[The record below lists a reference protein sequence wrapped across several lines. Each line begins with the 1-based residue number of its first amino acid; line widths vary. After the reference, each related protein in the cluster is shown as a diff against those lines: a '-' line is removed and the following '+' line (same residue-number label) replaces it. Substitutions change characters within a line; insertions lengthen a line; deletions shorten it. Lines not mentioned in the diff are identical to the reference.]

1 MTQVDE
7 QQLPPSDPLE
17 EAAEWFV
24 RLRDPG
30 VGIEQ
35 LAEFQRWAEADP
47 ANTAAYARV
56 SQKWSAVGEHASAP
70 EIMTARQEALQD
82 ARDAARGR
90 WDTKSPPPRWRR
102 PAIASAM
109 AATLIAGVGLWSWS
123 QSQAD
128 IYSTAVG
135 QRSTLTLSDGSIV
148 TLDARSRIEVKY
160 DRGERLIVLD
170 SGQAR
175 FDVAKEA
182 ARPFRVKAAN
192 QTVLALGTQFNVELV
207 AHSVL
212 VTLIEGRVAVTADE
226 RAQNSVSESKEIN
239 LSPGEGLE
247 VHLDRKAV
255 RRLPRVDVNR
265 ITAWQNGRLFLEQET
280 LASAAERVNRYASK
294 QVEVDSSAANIV
306 ISGVFKAGDVQ
317 AFVEAVTAYFPVK
330 AEEFRGT
337 TVRLSAR
344 DP

>member
-7 QQLPPSDPLE
+7 EQLPPSDPLE
-17 EAAEWFV
+17 EAADWFV
-24 RLRDPG
+24 RLRDPEVG
-30 VGIEQ
+30 VEQ
-35 LAEFQRWAEADP
+35 LVQFQRWAEADP
-47 ANTAAYARV
+47 GNAAAYARV
-56 SQKWSAVGEHASAP
+56 SRKWSAVGEHASAP

-82 ARDAARGR
+82 ARDAARNR
-90 WDTKSPPPRWRR
+90 WDNNSTRSAPRWRR
-102 PAIASAM
+102 PVIA
-109 AATLIAGVGLWSWS
+109 AAAALLAGVGLWAYWS

-128 IYSTAVG
+128 IYTTAVG
-135 QRSTLTLSDGSIV
+135 QRSILTLADGSIV
-148 TLDARSRIEVKY
+148 TLDARSRLEVKY
-160 DRGERLIVLD
+160 DRHERLIVLD

-175 FDVAKEA
+175 FDVARDVS
-182 ARPFRVKAAN
+182 RPFRVKAAN

-212 VTLIEGRVAVTADE
+212 VTLIEGRVAVTPDE
-226 RAQNSVSESKEIN
+226 RDPQLKEISLN
-239 LSPGEGLE
+239 PGEGIQ
-247 VHLDRKAV
+247 VHLDDKAV
-255 RRLPRVDVNR
+255 RKLPRVDVNKV
-265 ITAWQNGRLFLEQET
+265 TAWQNGRLFLEQET

-306 ISGVFKAGDVQ
+306 VSGVFKAGDIQ